1 MATKASLPV
10 YKIADIGDPPERG
23 HAAWK
28 RSKIELGLKQSEDR
42 ASLIPAD
49 KVWRDLGL
57 EGCFVLRS

>member
-1 MATKASLPV
+1 MKVAAVPPTHNTADSNEPV
-10 YKIADIGDPPERG
+10 VFG

-28 RSKIELGLKQSEDR
+28 QAKVKRGLEQANDR

-57 EGCFVLRS
+57 EG

>member
-1 MATKASLPV
+1 MKAMVSSPAHNIVDSDEPV
-10 YKIADIGDPPERG
+10 ASG

-28 RSKIELGLKQSEDR
+28 QAKVERGLEQANDR

-57 EGCFVLRS
+57 EG

>member
-1 MATKASLPV
+1 MNMKVATIPPKHN
-10 YKIADIGDPPERG
+10 IADSDEPVAPG

-28 RSKIELGLKQSEDR
+28 QAKVERGLEQANDR

-57 EGCFVLRS
+57 EG

>member
-1 MATKASLPV
+1 MATKVVPPTH
-10 YKIADIGDPPERG
+10 KIAGTGETPERG

-28 RSKIELGLKQSEDR
+28 RAKIERGLAQAEDR

-57 EGCFVLRS
+57 EG

>member
-1 MATKASLPV
+1 MNMRIETILP
-10 YKIADIGDPPERG
+10 KHNIADSDEPVAPG

-28 RSKIELGLKQSEDR
+28 QVKVKRGLEQANVR

-57 EGCFVLRS
+57 EG

>member
-1 MATKASLPV
+1 MNMKVVAIPPTHN
-10 YKIADIGDPPERG
+10 IADSDEPVVPG

-28 RSKIELGLKQSEDR
+28 QAKVERGLEQANDR

-57 EGCFVLRS
+57 EG